1 MFMKSN
7 VRHLGGPHLRAV
19 TTSVAFAL
27 ASIASL
33 PAHAAVSVTSYSQ
46 CVALVQK
53 NPALAEERAQA
64 WQGEDGGPAAVHCSA
79 LALTALKRYAEAARK
94 LDALARDRA
103 IADNMDRAALYDQA
117 GNAWM
122 LADAANNAIQ
132 SFSSAL
138 AESPNDID
146 FLADRARAR
155 AMQRDWSGADAD
167 LSAAVLKD
175 QNRVDLLVL
184 RASARWSLGRKADA
198 ATDILRALEL
208 YPGYPGA
215 LVERGRMRYE
225 AGDKAGARAD
235 WKKAASGTG
244 DAADAARRN
253 LAALDAESKAGK

>member
-1 MFMKSN
+1 MRRGFPL
-7 VRHLGGPHLRAV
+7 VLLGCMA
-19 TTSVAFAL
+19 
-27 ASIASL
+27 ISL
-33 PAHAAVSVTSYSQ
+33 PAAADAVTDYSQ

-53 NPALAEERAQA
+53 NPVLAEERARA
-64 WQGEDGGPAAVHCSA
+64 WQGEDGGLAAVHCSA

-103 IADNMDRAALYDQA
+103 ITDNMDRAALYDQA

-132 SFSSAL
+132 SFSWAL

-155 AMQRDWSGADAD
+155 AMQRDWGGADAD
-167 LSAAVLKD
+167 LSAAVLRD

-235 WKKAASGTG
+235 WRKAASGTG